1 MENNETK
8 PPVIETPSEEK
19 SKLIVPTNKPEKPKT
34 ELGNN
39 TGKGIENYQSSAI
52 DPPATKEQIKTN
64 ALQMEDNPKEHKHH
78 PVTEQEK
85 TEEFKKQND
94 EAVEIG
100 TQ

>member
-1 MENNETK
+1 MENNKTK
-8 PPVIETPSEEK
+8 PPVIETPLEEK
-19 SKLIVPTNKPEKPKT
+19 NKLIVPTNKPEKPKT
-34 ELGNN
+34 ESGNN
-39 TGKGIENYQSSAI
+39 TGKGIESYQVSPI
-52 DPPATKEQIKTN
+52 DTPATKEQVKTN
-64 ALQMEDNPKEHKHH
+64 TPQIEDSPIEHKHH